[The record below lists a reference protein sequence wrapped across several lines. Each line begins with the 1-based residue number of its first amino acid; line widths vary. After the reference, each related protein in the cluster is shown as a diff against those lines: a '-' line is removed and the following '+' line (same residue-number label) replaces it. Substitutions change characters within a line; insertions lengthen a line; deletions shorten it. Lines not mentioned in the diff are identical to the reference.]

1 MGQNINKGAGTNAFT
16 VFARPD
22 EQNAIIDRQGQ
33 FARILK
39 AQICPCNTDGHGDLY
54 CKICWG
60 KGFIYS
66 RQRYIDVYEEN
77 APHNRIHPNVIQTY
91 FQPITKAYHAR
102 ALAPPDAAEFLPYDE
117 LKIKSYSE
125 KEIYIETKNK
135 QPNEMQAVVV
145 AYQYEHW
152 DKVTIKVNGNGT
164 HFINIKDKLR
174 LRDVTKISNVFDYY
188 NDIVAILSSPLPI
201 KNFYKQSI
209 VLDEIATPVAPTVND
224 VLTFEMYVAK
234 PFTVAVRD
242 ITEQELRSDTTLSEL
257 SSGDVTV
264 VTPSNLDFGEGDIVT
279 LLSTLMRRSEL
290 KIRSNADREELTEFD
305 IDKIIGFIIDANQA
319 KYYYGEHFVLDDFNF
334 IRWITPTRPA
344 QGVKY
349 SVQYEYYPS
358 YIAFKPQMP
367 KFTGH
372 ENKRWPKTFMMKKYT
387 RLILKQEPD
396 IFTDVKLTTPNA
408 SDNYQS
414 KLDDL

>member
-1 MGQNINKGAGTNAFT
+1 MGQNVNKGANTNSFT
-16 VFARPD
+16 VYARPD

-39 AQICPCNTDGHGDLY
+39 AQVCPCNTDGHGDLF

-77 APHNRIHPNVIQTY
+77 APHNRVHPNVVQTY
-91 FQPITKAYHAR
+91 FQPITKVYHVR
-102 ALAPPDAAEFLPYDE
+102 ALAAPDTAEFLPYDE
-117 LKIKSYSE
+117 LKIKSHTD
-125 KEIYIETKNK
+125 KEIYVETKNR
-135 QPNEMQAVVV
+135 QPNEMQGIVA

-152 DKVTIKVNGNGT
+152 EKVTITVNGNGT

-174 LRDVTKISNVFDYY
+174 LRDVTKISNVFNYY
-188 NDIVAILSSPLPI
+188 NDIVAILESPLPI
-201 KNFYKQSI
+201 KNFYKQFI
-209 VLDEIATPVAPTVND
+209 VLDENATPIAPTVNQT
-224 VLTFEMYVAK
+224 LTFEMYVAK

-242 ITEQELRSDTTLSEL
+242 ISEEEMRNDTTLSEM

-290 KIRSNADREELTEFD
+290 KIKSNTDREELTEFD
-305 IDKIIGFIIDANQA
+305 IDSIIGFIIDANQA
-319 KYYYGEHFVLDDFNF
+319 KYFYGEHFVLDDFNF
-334 IRWITPTRPA
+334 IRWITPTRPSL
-344 QGVKY
+344 GVKY

-358 YIAFKPQMP
+358 YIAFRPQMP

-396 IFTDVKLTTPNA
+396 VFTDVKLTTPNA

>member
-39 AQICPCNTDGHGDLY
+39 AQICPCNTEGHGDIY

-77 APHNRIHPNVIQTY
+77 SPHNRIHPNVVETY
-91 FQPITKAYHAR
+91 FRPITKVYHVR
-102 ALAPPDAAEFLPYDE
+102 ALSHPDTAEYLPYDE
-117 LKIKSYSE
+117 LKVRSHSE
-125 KEIYIETKNK
+125 KEIYIDTKDR
-135 QPNEMQAVVV
+135 QPNEMQAIVT

-152 DKVTIKVNGNGT
+152 DKIKLTVNGNGT
-164 HFINIKDKLR
+164 HLINLKNQLR
-174 LRDVTKISNVFDYY
+174 LKDVTKISNVFNYY
-188 NDIVAILSSPLPI
+188 HDIVAILQSSVPI
-201 KNFYKQSI
+201 KNFYKQFI
-209 VLDEIATPVAPTVND
+209 VIDEAALPTAPTTNQ
-224 VLTFEMYVAK
+224 TIEFEMYIAR

-242 ITEQELRSDTTLSEL
+242 ITEEELRNDATLSEM

-290 KIRSNADREELTEFD
+290 KAKSTADREELTEFD
-305 IDKIIGFIIDANQA
+305 IDSVIGFIFDANQN
-319 KYYYGEHFVLDDFNF
+319 KYYYGEHFILDDFNF
-334 IRWITPTRPA
+334 IRWLTPTRPA
-344 QGVKY
+344 PGVKY

-358 YIAFKPQMP
+358 YIAFRPQMP

-387 RLILKQEPD
+387 RLTLKQEPD
-396 IFTDVKLTTPNA
+396 IFTDVKLTQPNA
-408 SDNYQS
+408 TDNYQS